1 MMRIVAKEI
10 FISGFTGP
18 KEFAGIITS
27 DEYWKVTDD
36 CITLKRRNEART
48 AIQEH
53 PVVSDI
59 TDYAEEVTPT
69 YIIKLEMSTPIYH
82 AIDILKDT
90 LKEPLT
96 TWMSNE

>member
-1 MMRIVAKEI
+1 MMA
-10 FISGFTGP
+10 
-18 KEFAGIITS
+18 S
-27 DEYWKVTDD
+27 DEYWKVTGDGV
-36 CITLKRRNEART
+36 ILLSRKKLRT
-48 AIQEH
+48 AIQED

-69 YIIKLEMSTPIYH
+69 YMIKLEMSTPIYH